1 MICNLFLYNYLE
13 DKKMFQLLLNV
24 SDDLY
29 FFWWLAGIN

>member
-13 DKKMFQLLLNV
+13 DKKILLLNV